1 MANHAASTLINLLM
15 CNRYQ
20 IRTNLHEIV
29 RELAIQTTLDFEIP
43 AEVFPY
49 TVAPVL
55 VINRDGQRTLE
66 QMTFG
71 MGKLRGEKS
80 SRGHVL
86 NNTRVESRDKWPW
99 KKSFERYRCIVP
111 MTSFREACYWGETAG
126 SEVSF
131 SAEDGGLLLAAGIFD
146 FSKGQ
151 AGQSELAMSI
161 VMRPALPFVMEHGHH
176 RSPFFLRREGLD
188 AWLQR
193 SSRESAES
201 IEVLR
206 EYADEPSLTV
216 EIERQ
221 MAASWVKRQ
230 KANLSNR
237 DEQIAEI
244 EKLGP
249 LGFR

>member
-1 MANHAASTLINLLM
+1 M

-43 AEVFPY
+43 TEVFPY
-49 TVAPVL
+49 TVAPVM

-71 MGKLRGEKS
+71 MGKLRSEKAS
-80 SRGHVL
+80 SAHVL
-86 NNTRVESRDKWPW
+86 NNTRIESRDKWPW

-111 MTSFREACYWGETAG
+111 MTSFREACYWGESAG

-131 SAEDGGLLLAAGIFD
+131 SAADGSLLLAAGIFD
-146 FSKGQ
+146 FSKDQLGQ
-151 AGQSELAMSI
+151 PELAMSI
-161 VMRPALPFVMEHGHH
+161 IMRPALSFVMEHGHH
-176 RSPFFLRREGLD
+176 RSPFLLRREGLD

-193 SSRESAES
+193 STRESAES

-206 EYADEPSLTV
+206 EYADEPPLIVHTD
-216 EIERQ
+216 RQ

-230 KANLSNR
+230 QTNLDKR
-237 DEQIAEI
+237 EEQLAEI

-249 LGFR
+249 LGF

>member
-1 MANHAASTLINLLM
+1 
-15 CNRYQ
+15 
-20 IRTNLHEIV
+20 
-29 RELAIQTTLDFEIP
+29 
-43 AEVFPY
+43 
-49 TVAPVL
+49 
-55 VINRDGQRTLE
+55 
-66 QMTFG
+66 
-71 MGKLRGEKS
+71 
-80 SRGHVL
+80 
-86 NNTRVESRDKWPW
+86 
-99 KKSFERYRCIVP
+99 
-111 MTSFREACYWGETAG
+111 
-126 SEVSF
+126 
-131 SAEDGGLLLAAGIFD
+131 
-146 FSKGQ
+146 
-151 AGQSELAMSI
+151 MSI